1 MYWQSGDAY
10 IIAAMKHSFWWIEP
24 LQLLLGFIVYL
35 HI

>member
-10 IIAAMKHSFWWIEP
+10 IIAATKRSFWWIEP
-24 LQLLLGFIVYL
+24 LQLLLGLVYL